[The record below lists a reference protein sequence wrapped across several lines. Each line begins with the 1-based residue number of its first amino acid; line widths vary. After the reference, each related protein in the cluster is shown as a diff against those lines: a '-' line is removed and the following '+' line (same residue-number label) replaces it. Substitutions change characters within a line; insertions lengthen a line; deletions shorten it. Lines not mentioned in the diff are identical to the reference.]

1 MEPGELDE
9 TGMPYGKIYVIDTV
23 IVTPGDHTSGG
34 ERAKSDTGIRAG
46 EGLAVPA
53 IAAMRDTT
61 VTVIGEPLT
70 FVAL

>member
-1 MEPGELDE
+1 
-9 TGMPYGKIYVIDTV
+9 MPKGKVYVIDTV

-34 ERAKSDTGIRAG
+34 EKTKSDTGIRVG

-53 IAAMRDTT
+53 IAATRDTK